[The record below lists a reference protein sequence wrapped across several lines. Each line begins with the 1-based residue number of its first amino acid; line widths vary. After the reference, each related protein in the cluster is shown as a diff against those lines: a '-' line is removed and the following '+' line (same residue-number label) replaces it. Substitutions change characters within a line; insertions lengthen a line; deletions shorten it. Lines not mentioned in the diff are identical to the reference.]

1 MKNTRKLPFAEIT
14 ELKVPWI
21 GEVKDIVRNYIEKL
35 SKQKEDEAEY
45 EGSPELLDEKYL
57 YERFKE
63 NRISEMWN
71 GNWEIFKYFILNFEI
86 KIFKT
91 MIGEWTFTDAD
102 KEMYE
107 YFNNVHVND
116 KTKCKAS
123 QIKMKSGSKVNYNE
137 LIYRSDKYIIYY
149 EFEQK
154 NEYDSNVIQDPYFTK
169 FIKSFD
175 CIENM
180 KRNCKMTA
188 KYADEDFFTSE
199 TLYVSRIYDG
209 CVKNGQYNK
218 LVNVSC
224 EKIQPCYE
232 KVRTQAERYDMFNAS
247 QLTEV
252 MQKFQDYCMENPKY
266 KKIVDEMKAITIFM
280 KEEFKKTS
288 KDFDKLS
295 DINKRQFEDCFV

>member
-1 MKNTRKLPFAEIT
+1 MKNTRKLPFAEII
-14 ELKVPWI
+14 ELKASWI
-21 GEVKDIVRNYIEKL
+21 GEVKDIVRDYIEKL
-35 SKQKEDEAEY
+35 TKQREEEAEY
-45 EGSPELLDEKYL
+45 EGSVELLDEKYL

-63 NRISEMWN
+63 NCVSEMWN
-71 GNWEIFKYFILNFEI
+71 GNWEVFKYFILNFEI

-107 YFNNVHVND
+107 YFNNVQVND
-116 KTKCKAS
+116 KTKCKAN
-123 QIKMKSGSKVNYNE
+123 QIKIKSGSKVNYNE
-137 LIYRSDKYIIYY
+137 LIYRTDKYIVYY
-149 EFEQK
+149 EFEPK
-154 NEYDSNVIQDPYFTK
+154 SEYDSNVIQDPYFTK

-218 LVNVSC
+218 LISISC
-224 EKIQPCYE
+224 EKIQPQYE
-232 KVRTQAERYDMFNAS
+232 KVRAQAERHDMFNAS
-247 QLTEV
+247 ELTEV
-252 MQKFQDYCMENPKY
+252 MQEFQDYCMKNPKY
-266 KKIVDEMKAITIFM
+266 KKIVEEMKEITIFM
-280 KEEFKKTS
+280 KEEFKKSSTE
-288 KDFDKLS
+288 FDKLS
-295 DINKRQFEDCFV
+295 DINKRQFEDCFA

>member
-21 GEVKDIVRNYIEKL
+21 GEIKDIVRDYIEKL
-35 SKQKEDEAEY
+35 NKQREEEAEY

-116 KTKCKAS
+116 KTKCKHT
-123 QIKMKSGSKVNYNE
+123 QIKIKSGTKVDYNE
-137 LIYRSDKYIIYY
+137 LIYGSDKYLIYY
-149 EFEQK
+149 EFEPK
-154 NEYDSNVIQDPYFTK
+154 NEYDSNVIKEPYFTK
-169 FIKSFD
+169 FIKSFG

-180 KRNCKMTA
+180 IRNCKMTA

-199 TLYVSRIYDG
+199 TLYVSRTYEG
-209 CVKNGQYNK
+209 CIKNGQYTK
-218 LVNVSC
+218 LINVSYK
-224 EKIQPCYE
+224 KIKQCYE
-232 KVRTQAERYDMFNAS
+232 KDSSTTERYDMNDAS

-252 MQKFQDYCMENPKY
+252 MQEFQDYCMKNPKY
-266 KKIVDEMKAITIFM
+266 KKIADDMKAITIFM

-288 KDFDKLS
+288 TDFDKLS
-295 DINKRQFEDCFV
+295 YINKLQFENCFA

>member
-14 ELKVPWI
+14 ELKAPWI
-21 GEVKDIVRNYIEKL
+21 GEVKDIVKDYIEKL
-35 SKQKEDEAEY
+35 TKQREEEAEY

-63 NRISEMWN
+63 NCVSEMWN
-71 GNWEIFKYFILNFEI
+71 GNWEIFKYFILSFEI

-107 YFNNVHVND
+107 YFNNVQVND
-116 KTKCKAS
+116 KTKCKAN
-123 QIKMKSGSKVNYNE
+123 QIKIKSGSKVNYND
-137 LIYRSDKYIIYY
+137 LIYRHDKYIIYY
-149 EFEQK
+149 EFEPK
-154 NEYDSNVIQDPYFTK
+154 SEYDSNVIQDPYFTK

-224 EKIQPCYE
+224 EKIQPHYE
-232 KVRTQAERYDMFNAS
+232 KVRAQAERYDMFNAS

-266 KKIVDEMKAITIFM
+266 KKIADEMKAITIFM
-280 KEEFKKTS
+280 KEEFKKSSTE
-288 KDFDKLS
+288 FDKLS
-295 DINKRQFEDCFV
+295 DINKRQFEDCFA